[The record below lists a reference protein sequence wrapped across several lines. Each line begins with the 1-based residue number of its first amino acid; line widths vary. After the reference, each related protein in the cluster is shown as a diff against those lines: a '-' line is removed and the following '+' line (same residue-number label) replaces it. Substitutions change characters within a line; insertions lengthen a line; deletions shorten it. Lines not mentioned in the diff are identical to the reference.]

1 MTISEIQQGESSELE
16 FKRELSKNKDNL
28 LKTVSAFSN
37 GGGGTIIIGID
48 DKTHEVVGVDEIE
61 AFKIM
66 DAIANSIS
74 DGIEPLVSPDISLQ
88 TVEGKTVIRVR
99 IFAGSHTPYYL
110 KSVGKESGTFVRIAA
125 TSRQA
130 DIIAKKEL
138 ELLGLR
144 HSYDS
149 LESRTFMNDKQ
160 SFNAETTKKLCDDI
174 MRFMKLK
181 NGSNI
186 PVNEQTLKTLGVLKE
201 KDGKLVP
208 TNAYAILMHP
218 DRYEYLWSSIRC
230 ACFKGTDKVI
240 FLDRLDCE
248 GTLYE
253 QIEQA
258 LKFVLR
264 NLHTG
269 MKIEGAIGKDVYELP
284 PQALREAIV
293 NAVAHR
299 NYMLDES
306 VKIAVFDDRVEIS
319 SPGLLPPGISLQ
331 SALNGESRLRNP
343 VIAKVF
349 HLMGFMEEW
358 GSGLRRIAKECDE
371 YNVKRPILVETEIAS
386 IMTFSRNVVV
396 NVVVNENLPQ
406 NVLQRQENVVENRNN
421 VVVNVVESLSI
432 TEKSVFDI
440 IKRDSSYTAKEMADV
455 LKMSSRQIQR
465 ILASLKEKNFIRH
478 EGPDKGGHWEIIG
491 E

>member
-1 MTISEIQQGESSELE
+1 MTLSEIKQGESSEIE
-16 FKRELSKNKDNL
+16 FKRELSKNKDSL

-61 AFKIM
+61 AFKMM

-74 DGIEPLVSPDISLQ
+74 DGVEPLVSPDISLQ

-110 KSVGKESGTFVRIAA
+110 KSVGKEAGAFVRIAA
-125 TSRQA
+125 TSRPA
-130 DIIAKKEL
+130 DAIAQKEL

-149 LESRTFMNDKQ
+149 LESRSFMNDEQ

-181 NGSNI
+181 NDSDI
-186 PVNEQTLKTLGVLKE
+186 TVNEQTLKTLGVLKD
-201 KDGKLVP
+201 KDGKLIP

-230 ACFKGTDKVI
+230 ACFKGTDKVV

-248 GTLYE
+248 GTLYD
-253 QIEQA
+253 QIEDA
-258 LKFVLR
+258 LKFVLK

-358 GSGLRRIAKECDE
+358 GSGLRRIMQECKDSGVSE
-371 YNVKRPILVETEIAS
+371 PVLAESEISSVLTFKRD
-386 IMTFSRNVVV
+386 
-396 NVVVNENLPQ
+396 VVVNENVPQ
-406 NVLQRQENVVENRNN
+406 DVLQGQRNVPQDVLQEQENVPQDNSQLEKSIELIILRLINENNKVSREEIAR
-421 VVVNVVESLSI
+421 VAGVNVKTIARHLKKLSSKVKYI
-432 TEKSVFDI
+432 GSGY
-440 IKRDSSYTAKEMADV
+440 S
-455 LKMSSRQIQR
+455 
-465 ILASLKEKNFIRH
+465 
-478 EGPDKGGHWEIIG
+478 GHWEIIG

>member
-1 MTISEIQQGESSELE
+1 MTISEIQQGESSEIE

-28 LKTVSAFSN
+28 LKTVVAFSN

-61 AFKIM
+61 AFKMM

-74 DGIEPLVSPDISLQ
+74 DGVEPLVSPDISLQ
-88 TVEGKTVIRVR
+88 TVYGKTVIRVR

-110 KSVGKESGTFVRIAA
+110 KSVGKEAGTFVRIAA
-125 TSRQA
+125 TSRPA
-130 DIIAKKEL
+130 DAIAQKEL

-149 LESRTFMNDKQ
+149 LESRSFMNDEQ
-160 SFNAETTKKLCDDI
+160 SFNVETTKKLCDDI

-201 KDGKLVP
+201 KEGKPVP

-358 GSGLRRIAKECDE
+358 GSGLRRIMQECKDSGVSE
-371 YNVKRPILVETEIAS
+371 PVLAEREISSVLTFKRD
-386 IMTFSRNVVV
+386 VVV
-396 NVVVNENLPQ
+396 NGNVPQDVLEGQKNVPQDNSQLEKSIELIILRLINEN
-406 NVLQRQENVVENRNN
+406 NKVSREEIARVAG
-421 VVVNVVESLSI
+421 VNVKTIARHLKKLSSKVKYI
-432 TEKSVFDI
+432 GSGY
-440 IKRDSSYTAKEMADV
+440 S
-455 LKMSSRQIQR
+455 
-465 ILASLKEKNFIRH
+465 
-478 EGPDKGGHWEIIG
+478 GHWEIIG

>member
-1 MTISEIQQGESSELE
+1 MTLSEIQKGESSEIE

-28 LKTVSAFSN
+28 LKTVVAFSN

-88 TVEGKTVIRVR
+88 TVDGKTVVRVR

-149 LESRTFMNDKQ
+149 LESRSFMNDEQ
-160 SFNAETTKKLCDDI
+160 SFNAATTKKLCDDI
-174 MRFMKLK
+174 MHFMKLK

-269 MKIEGAIGKDVYELP
+269 MKIEGAIGKDVYEFP

-386 IMTFSRNVVV
+386 IMTFSRNVVG
-396 NVVVNENLPQ
+396 NVVVNENDSQ
-406 NVLQRQENVVENRNN
+406 NVLQGQENVVENRNN
-421 VVVNVVESLSI
+421 VVVNVVESLSNA
-432 TEKSVFDI
+432 EKSVFDI

-465 ILASLKEKNFIRH
+465 ILASLKEKNFIKH